1 MAAEAGEVFCDIV
14 PGLEGIRA
22 KLDEGAHGFGLFGI
36 DEVVAV
42 EKLLLVGEDG
52 VTIGWDSDVV
62 VKPGVDISIVLRLD
76 WGRGYEVELV
86 GLEQGADGLLGRT
99 VGLLVLIGEGVD
111 VDIDDRTLATF
122 LMIVDPTDDGNHS
135 MHEGVVVH
143 AMFAMKADGGKVV
156 GMKEVVGVDRCVF
169 IAEEPPYARPFLI
182 IIKTLEAMIG
192 HFLVFL
198 DNGLG
203 DDELLD
209 AVETGIGEMLVADH
223 AVFLHRVAHP
233 EGRID
238 EDTVKSVEH
247 LGIHAAH
254 GGADDEV
261 GLFLLAE
268 LPEERHRLFRTD
280 GKVGGDDGGIGH
292 HLTDSGD
299 CARLAAAAKAVDIH
313 DLLPLKDVGE
323 LLDIGVL

>member
-1 MAAEAGEVFCDIV
+1 MFLLAAEAGEVFCDIV

-22 KLDEGAHGFGLFGI
+22 ELDEGAHGFGLFGI

-52 VTIGWDSDVV
+52 VTIGRDGNVV
-62 VKPGVDISIVLRLD
+62 VKPCVDIGIVLRLY

-143 AMFAMKADGGKVV
+143 AMFAMKADGSRVV
-156 GMKEVVGVDRCVF
+156 GMKEVVCVDGGVF
-169 IAEEPPYARPFLI
+169 IAEEAFHARLFLI
-182 IIKTLEAMIG
+182 INTFEAVIS

-198 DNGLG
+198 DEGFG
-203 DDELLD
+203 DDELLH
-209 AVETGIGEMLVADH
+209 AVETRIGEMLVADH

-238 EDTVKSVEH
+238 EDTVVAVEH
-247 LGIHAAH
+247 LGVHATH
-254 GGADDEV
+254 RGADDEV

-268 LPEERHRLFRTD
+268 LPEERLP
-280 GKVGGDDGGIGH
+280 VGRV
-292 HLTDSGD
+292 
-299 CARLAAAAKAVDIH
+299 A
-313 DLLPLKDVGE
+313 
-323 LLDIGVL
+323 